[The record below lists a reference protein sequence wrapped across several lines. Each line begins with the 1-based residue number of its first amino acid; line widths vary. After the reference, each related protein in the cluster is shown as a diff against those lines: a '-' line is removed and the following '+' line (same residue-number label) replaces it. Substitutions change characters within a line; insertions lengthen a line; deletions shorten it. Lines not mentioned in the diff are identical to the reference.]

1 MQKLILIA
9 ILFMMLFLFACNEST
24 VSPVPDNQI
33 NNEDYLTRHVWNLK
47 STNYGGGIITAS
59 RIKFEKDSTFNAM
72 IDSVWYRGVWSS
84 SKVKNENDSTKTDF
98 IIKLDYGMQ
107 NPYFNST
114 YQIQELDAGKLTIE
128 LYSTTKTVTYVPEK
142 IYTNELTVTGDITFD
157 VTMTNP
163 ADKDLTNAKVCLI
176 WVNPQDDESSVIY
189 GIGEI
194 DKQNLTYSIK
204 VNESFPMSLFM
215 YSSPKITGYFNVGYV
230 AIMWGDDVKNGTVIK
245 GDDLLGKKMGMLG
258 NRSFVFIGGDYQIW
272 NINTKMLQ
280 GDIKQGFN
288 FCEGWYSN
296 QQGVNDG
303 WKPTPLLQKQY
314 IKVVPQL
321 KTDSF
326 LFPNWS

>member
-1 MQKLILIA
+1 MQKIILLA
-9 ILFMMLFLFACNEST
+9 TSFMLLFLFACNEST
-24 VSPVPDNQI
+24 VNPVTDNQ
-33 NNEDYLTRHVWNLK
+33 NNNDYLTKHVWDLEINNFGNGL
-47 STNYGGGIITAS
+47 ITPKKL
-59 RIKFEKDSTFNAM
+59 KFEKDSTFSAQ
-72 IDSVWYRGVWSS
+72 IDSIWYHGVWSLD
-84 SKVKNENDSTKTDF
+84 KVKNSTDTTKTDL
-98 IIKLDYGMQ
+98 ILKLDYGLQ

-114 YQIQELDAGKLTIE
+114 FQIQKLDNGRLTIE
-128 LYSTTKTVTYVPEK
+128 LFATTKTLSYKPEI
-142 IYTNELTVTGDITFD
+142 IYTNELTVSGDITFD

-163 ADKDLTNAKVCLI
+163 ADKDLTNAKVCII

-194 DKQNLTYSIK
+194 DKQNLTYNIK

-230 AIMWGDDVKNGTVIK
+230 ALMWGDDVKNGTVIK
-245 GDDLLGKKMGMLG
+245 GNDLLGKKMGMLG

-272 NINTKMLQ
+272 NSNLKILQ

-288 FCEGWYSN
+288 FCEGWYPN

-303 WKPTPLLQKQY
+303 WKPTTLLQKQY